1 MLGQCLQL
9 GLLGAER
16 LDDDTLRRAMGA
28 DVGDG
33 VEPIGQLSIQV
44 VEVAEAASEEEV
56 LPDVAER
63 SLDFALGLCA
73 IRPTGTGLVAIV
85 PRQRQQRWVVAMW
98 PTSSSPVTAV

>member
-9 GLLGAER
+9 GLLGGER
-16 LDDDTLRRAMGA
+16 LGDNALRRTMGA

-33 VEPIGQLSIQV
+33 VEPIGELSIEV

-63 SLDFALGLCA
+63 PLG
-73 IRPTGTGLVAIV
+73 
-85 PRQRQQRWVVAMW
+85 RQARGWKR
-98 PTSSSPVTAV
+98 